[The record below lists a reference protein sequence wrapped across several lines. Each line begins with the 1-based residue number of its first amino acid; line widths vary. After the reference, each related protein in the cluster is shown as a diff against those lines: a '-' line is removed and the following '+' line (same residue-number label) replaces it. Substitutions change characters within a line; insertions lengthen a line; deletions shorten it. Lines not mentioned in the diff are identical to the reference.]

1 MPKADPQRSCLG
13 CREVRPKNE
22 LLRFVL
28 DPEGTLLPD
37 IARKLPGRGS
47 YTCFCRDCLET
58 ALKRKQFNRSFNDTV
73 KLLPEPELI
82 SIIVKVLEE
91 KISSLISLANKA
103 GKAVS
108 GSDKVMDTLRKGEA
122 AILILAAVA
131 IFLWVKIFPKTKIG
145 HRMTV
150 STDLADAKATAPH
163 LPGLIGKRGTAA
175 CELKPGGFAMI
186 ENRKVDVI
194 TRGEMIARG
203 EAVEVVKVEGCRV
216 VVQRCGQ

>member
-1 MPKADPQRSCLG
+1 VPKADPQRSCLG

-47 YTCFCRDCLET
+47 YTCFSRTCLET
-58 ALKRKQFNRSFNDTV
+58 ALKRKQFNRSFKDTV

-108 GSDKVMDTLRKGEA
+108 GSDKAMDTLRKGEA
-122 AILILAAVA
+122 AILILAADISGESKAKFLAVA
-131 IFLWVKIFPKTKIG
+131 AKAGVETFIFSMKDRLGGPLGKEIRTAIAIQQGSFAKALQ
-145 HRMTV
+145 
-150 STDLADAKATAPH
+150 TDLKRYWNFFEGGAK
-163 LPGLIGKRGTAA
+163 
-175 CELKPGGFAMI
+175 
-186 ENRKVDVI
+186 
-194 TRGEMIARG
+194 
-203 EAVEVVKVEGCRV
+203 
-216 VVQRCGQ
+216 